1 MADSIVDL
9 RPDAEHLVDQAASFF
24 RTFSEIDARIG
35 TMPSPLGRRSWS
47 RSLRL
52 ARMTG
57 AVAEPHYGG
66 VPPHVAA
73 IALAR
78 LDDRLRAVVGRLC
91 ERHRFRI

>member
-1 MADSIVDL
+1 
-9 RPDAEHLVDQAASFF
+9 
-24 RTFSEIDARIG
+24 
-35 TMPSPLGRRSWS
+35 
-47 RSLRL
+47 
-52 ARMTG
+52 MTG